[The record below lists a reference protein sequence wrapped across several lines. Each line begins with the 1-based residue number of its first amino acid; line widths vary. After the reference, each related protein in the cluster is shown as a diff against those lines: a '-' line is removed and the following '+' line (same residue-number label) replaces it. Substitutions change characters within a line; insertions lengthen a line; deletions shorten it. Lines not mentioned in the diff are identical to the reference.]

1 MYMTME
7 LTKLL
12 KSSLLCGLK
21 PEGKPI
27 HRLQLFFI
35 ANKEQDIGERK
46 SHENAFQKALENGI
60 YKNKYWEFCPE
71 KVPEIKGSGEFKITQ
86 NGYEEAIRL
95 FPNIKPKYPI
105 KSKDDLE
112 FSYEGYIEQIKVFIR
127 KRGSKTDIFI
137 DNIQYNNGKE
147 AGLQLEKRLGC
158 RILKKGGNAIRDL
171 SDLVI
176 DYDLEMNWIF

>member
-1 MYMTME
+1 MTME

-27 HRLQLFFI
+27 HRLQLFFV
-35 ANKEQDIGERK
+35 ANKEQEIGDRK
-46 SHENAFQKALENGI
+46 SHENAFQKALENGT
-60 YKNKYWEFCPE
+60 KTNKYWEFYPD
-71 KVPEIKGSGEFKITQ
+71 KVSEIKGSGEFKMTRK
-86 NGYEEAIRL
+86 GYEEAIRL
-95 FPNIKPKYPI
+95 FPLIKPKYPI

-137 DNIQYNNGKE
+137 DNIPYKNAKE
-147 AGLQLEKRLGC
+147 AGMQLEKRLGH

-171 SDLVI
+171 SDLAI
-176 DYDLEMNWIF
+176 DYDLEMNWVL